1 MHRIRLASQWQRET
15 LAVTPVAAE
24 ASSTEPAVPTVAYPA
39 DISLLRSFH
48 APTGLTP
55 TDRILLT
62 GSLAHPC
69 QWVPSEM
76 IVDLNEHRLN
86 AVVTEAGFL
95 VDLTS
100 HLQRFNRI
108 QIKLRASS
116 ATLINPSLAP
126 PWPLEN
132 LSLEIHPASETD

>member
-1 MHRIRLASQWQRET
+1 MHRIRLASQWLRET
-15 LAVTPVAAE
+15 LAATPAPAE
-24 ASSTEPAVPTVAYPA
+24 ASSMESAVPTVANPA

-69 QWVPSEM
+69 QWVPLELL
-76 IVDLNEHRLN
+76 VNLNEHRLN
-86 AVVTEAGFL
+86 AIVTEAGFT

-100 HLQRFNRI
+100 HLQRFNRL

-116 ATLINPSLAP
+116 ATLGNPSLAP